1 MASTQ
6 AQQLAD
12 FFGELSARSSN
23 PNFDLAAVRDV
34 IETIHLATKEP
45 EGVSYA
51 EVDAGGVQA
60 LWCIPAD
67 SDPEAVL
74 LHSHMGGT
82 VVTSMHSER
91 KAAAHIARAAGARS
105 LVLDYRRSPEHKFP
119 AQIDD
124 VHTAYNWLL
133 RSGYRPEK
141 IASVGNSVGGNFAV
155 SLALRLRDE
164 GAALPGAIVSISPFA
179 DVSLSNET
187 ITSNA
192 DRDRLLSLPLLEFF
206 RASWLDGTG
215 VDWQDPRVNLL
226 TADLSGLPPTAVF
239 YGTDELLAGE
249 AAELG
254 RRAEA
259 AGNEVLVRA
268 VAGGQHSFIIGAGR
282 VPEVDEAIAEIGIW
296 LQKTL
301 GLGAQSN

>member
-1 MASTQ
+1 MTLTRGDLMASTH
-6 AQQLAD
+6 AKELAD
-12 FFGELSARSSN
+12 FFGELSTRSAN
-23 PNFDLAAVRDV
+23 PDFDLATVRDV
-34 IETIHLATKEP
+34 IETIHLATREP
-45 EGVSYA
+45 EDVSYA
-51 EVDAGGVQA
+51 EVDAGGVEA

-105 LVLDYRRSPEHKFP
+105 LVLNYRRSPEHKFP
-119 AQIDD
+119 AQTDD
-124 VHTAYNWLL
+124 VHSAYNWLL
-133 RSGYRPEK
+133 QSGYRPEK

-192 DRDRLLSLPLLEFF
+192 DRDRLLSRPLLEFF
-206 RASWLDGTG
+206 RSSWLDGTG

-226 TADLSGLPPTAVF
+226 SADLTGLPP
-239 YGTDELLAGE
+239 L
-249 AAELG
+249 
-254 RRAEA
+254 
-259 AGNEVLVRA
+259 
-268 VAGGQHSFIIGAGR
+268 
-282 VPEVDEAIAEIGIW
+282 
-296 LQKTL
+296 
-301 GLGAQSN
+301 

>member
-1 MASTQ
+1 MTTTHAKE
-6 AQQLAD
+6 LAD
-12 FFGELSARSSN
+12 FFGELSTRSSN
-23 PNFDLAAVRDV
+23 PNFDLATVRDV

-45 EGVSYA
+45 EDVSYA
-51 EVDAGGVQA
+51 EVDAGGVEA

-74 LHSHMGGT
+74 VHSHMGGT

-105 LVLDYRRSPEHKFP
+105 LVLNYRRSPEHKFP
-119 AQIDD
+119 AQTDD
-124 VHTAYNWLL
+124 VHTAYSWLL
-133 RSGYRPEK
+133 QSGYRAEK

-155 SLALRLRDE
+155 SLVLRLRDE
-164 GAALPGAIVSISPFA
+164 GAPLPGAIVSISPFA
-179 DVSLSNET
+179 DVSLTNET

-192 DRDRLLSLPLLEFF
+192 DRDRLLSRPLLEFF
-206 RASWLDGTG
+206 RSSWLDGTG

-226 TADLSGLPPTAVF
+226 TADLTGLPPLAVF

-259 AGNEVLVRA
+259 AGVDVLVRA
-268 VAGGQHSFIIGAGR
+268 VEDGQHSFILGAGR
-282 VPEVDEAIAEIGIW
+282 VPNVDEAIAEIGNW
-296 LQKTL
+296 LRAKL
-301 GLGAQSN
+301 GR

>member
-1 MASTQ
+1 MTTTHAKE
-6 AQQLAD
+6 LAD
-12 FFGELSARSSN
+12 FFGELSTRSSN
-23 PNFDLAAVRDV
+23 PNFDLATVRDV

-45 EGVSYA
+45 EDVSYA
-51 EVDAGGVQA
+51 EVDAGGVEA

-74 LHSHMGGT
+74 VHSHMGGT

-105 LVLDYRRSPEHKFP
+105 LVLNYRRSPEHKFP
-119 AQIDD
+119 AQTDD
-124 VHTAYNWLL
+124 VHTAYSWLL
-133 RSGYRPEK
+133 QSGYRAEK

-155 SLALRLRDE
+155 SLVLRLRDE
-164 GAALPGAIVSISPFA
+164 GAPLPGAIVSISPFA

-192 DRDRLLSLPLLEFF
+192 DRDRLLSRPLLEFF
-206 RASWLDGTG
+206 RSSWLDGTG

-226 TADLSGLPPTAVF
+226 TADLTGLPPLAVF

-259 AGNEVLVRA
+259 AGVDVLVRA
-268 VAGGQHSFIIGAGR
+268 VEDGQHSFILGAGR
-282 VPEVDEAIAEIGIW
+282 VPNVDEAIAEIGNW
-296 LQKTL
+296 LRAKL
-301 GLGAQSN
+301 GR

>member
-6 AQQLAD
+6 AKEFAD
-12 FFGELSARSSN
+12 FFGELSARSAN
-23 PNFDLAAVRDV
+23 PNLDLATVRDV

-51 EVDAGGVQA
+51 EVDAGGVEA

-82 VVTSMHSER
+82 VVTSMYSER

-105 LVLDYRRSPEHKFP
+105 LVLNYRRSPENKFP
-119 AQIDD
+119 AQTDD
-124 VHTAYNWLL
+124 VYDAYNWLL
-133 RSGYRPEK
+133 QSGYRPEK
-141 IASVGNSVGGNFAV
+141 VATVGNSAGGNFAV
-155 SLALRLRDE
+155 SLPLRLRDE

-192 DRDRLLSLPLLEFF
+192 DRDRLLSRPLLEFF
-206 RASWLDGTG
+206 RSSWLDGTG

-226 TADLSGLPPTAVF
+226 AADLSGLPPIAVF
-239 YGTDELLAGE
+239 YGTDELLAGD

-254 RRAEA
+254 RRAQA
-259 AGNEVLVRA
+259 AGNDVLVRA
-268 VAGGQHSFIIGAGR
+268 VADGQHSFIMGAGR
-282 VPEVDEAIAEIGIW
+282 VPEVDEAITEIGTW
-296 LQKTL
+296 LRTKL
-301 GLGAQSN
+301 GLKPAAE

>member
-1 MASTQ
+1 MASAQ
-6 AQQLAD
+6 AKELAD

-23 PNFDLAAVRDV
+23 PNFDLATVRDI
-34 IETIHLATKEP
+34 IETIHQATKEP
-45 EGVSYA
+45 EAVSYA
-51 EVDAGGVQA
+51 EVDAGGVEA

-67 SDPEAVL
+67 SDPEVVL

-105 LVLDYRRSPEHKFP
+105 LVLNYRRSPENKHP
-119 AQIDD
+119 AQADD
-124 VHTAYNWLL
+124 VYSAYNWLL
-133 RSGYRPEK
+133 QKGYRPER

-155 SLALRLRDE
+155 GLAVRLRDE

-192 DRDRLLSLPLLEFF
+192 ERDRLLSRPLLEFF
-206 RASWLDGTG
+206 RSSWLDGTG
-215 VDWQDPRVNLL
+215 VDWQDPRINLL
-226 TADLSGLPPTAVF
+226 AADLSALPPIAVF

-249 AAELG
+249 AAELAH
-254 RRAEA
+254 RARA
-259 AGNEVLVRA
+259 AGNDVLVRA
-268 VAGGQHSFIIGAGR
+268 VADGQHSFIMGAGH
-282 VPEVDEAIAEIGIW
+282 VPEVDEAIAEIGSW
-296 LQKTL
+296 LRSKL
-301 GLGAQSN
+301 GR

>member
-1 MASTQ
+1 MTSTH
-6 AQQLAD
+6 AKELAD
-12 FFGELSARSSN
+12 FFGELSTRSSN
-23 PNFDLAAVRDV
+23 PSLDLATVRDV

-45 EGVSYA
+45 EDVSYA
-51 EVDAGGVQA
+51 EVDAGGVEA

-67 SDPEAVL
+67 SNPEAVL
-74 LHSHMGGT
+74 VHSHMGGT

-105 LVLDYRRSPEHKFP
+105 LVLNYRRSPEHKFP
-119 AQIDD
+119 AQTDD

-133 RSGYRPEK
+133 QSGYRAEK

-155 SLALRLRDE
+155 SLVLRLRDE
-164 GAALPGAIVSISPFA
+164 GAPLPGAIVSISPFA
-179 DVSLSNET
+179 DVSLTNET

-192 DRDRLLSLPLLEFF
+192 DRDRLLSRPLLEFF
-206 RASWLDGTG
+206 RSSWLDGTG

-226 TADLSGLPPTAVF
+226 TADLTGLPPLAVF

-259 AGNEVLVRA
+259 AGVDVLVRA
-268 VAGGQHSFIIGAGR
+268 VEDGQHSFILGAGR
-282 VPEVDEAIAEIGIW
+282 VPNVDEAIAEIGNW
-296 LQKTL
+296 LRAKL
-301 GLGAQSN
+301 GR

>member
-1 MASTQ
+1 MASAQ
-6 AQQLAD
+6 AKEFAE
-12 FFGELSARSSN
+12 FYGELSTRSSN
-23 PNFDLAAVRDV
+23 PNFDLATVRDV
-34 IETIHLATKEP
+34 IETMHLATKEP
-45 EGVSYA
+45 EDVSYA
-51 EVDAGGVQA
+51 EVDAGGVEA
-60 LWCIPAD
+60 LWCIPTD

-105 LVLDYRRSPEHKFP
+105 LVLNYRRAPENKFP
-119 AQIDD
+119 TQNDD
-124 VHTAYNWLL
+124 VYNAYNWLL
-133 RSGYRPEK
+133 QSGYRPEK
-141 IASVGNSVGGNFAV
+141 IASVGNSVGGNFAI

-164 GAALPGAIVSISPFA
+164 GKALPGAIVSISPLA
-179 DVSLSNET
+179 DTSLSDET

-192 DRDRLLSLPLLEFF
+192 DRDRLLSRPLLEFF
-206 RASWLDGTG
+206 RSSWLDGTG
-215 VDWQDPRVNLL
+215 MDWQDPRVNILA
-226 TADLSGLPPTAVF
+226 ADLSGLPPIAVF

-259 AGNEVLVRA
+259 AGADVLVRA
-268 VAGGQHSFIIGAGR
+268 VPDGQHSFIMGAGR

-296 LQKTL
+296 LRSKL
-301 GLGAQSN
+301 GS